1 MDISKEI
8 ERVDR
13 NIEIISNQLQI
24 MKDEIEKELGYEI
37 PEKLYDLFM
46 GISIKSND
54 LKNQKIKKMSMDKTK
69 DIFVDIVKKYNM
81 DMGIDEDELKE
92 RQENTQ

>member
-24 MKDEIEKELGYEI
+24 MKNEIEKELGYEI

-54 LKNQKIKKMSMDKTK
+54 LKNEKIKKMSMDKTK
-69 DIFVDIVKKYNM
+69 DIFIDIVKKYNM

-92 RQENTQ
+92 R

>member
-13 NIEIISNQLQI
+13 NIERISNQLQI

-92 RQENTQ
+92 Q

>member
-13 NIEIISNQLQI
+13 NIERISNQLQI

-92 RQENTQ
+92 R

>member
-13 NIEIISNQLQI
+13 NIERISNQLQI

-81 DMGIDEDELKE
+81 DMGIDEEELKE
-92 RQENTQ
+92 Q

>member
-13 NIEIISNQLQI
+13 DIEIISNQIQI
-24 MKDEIEKELGYEI
+24 MKKEVEDELGYEI

-46 GISIKSND
+46 GISIKGHD
-54 LKNQKIKKMSMDKTK
+54 LKNKKIQKLSMSKSK
-69 DIFVDIVKKYNM
+69 DIFVEVVKKYNL
-81 DMGIDEDELKE
+81 DLGIDADQLKE
-92 RQENTQ
+92 

>member
-92 RQENTQ
+92 R

>member
-54 LKNQKIKKMSMDKTK
+54 LKNEKIKKMSMDKTK
-69 DIFVDIVKKYNM
+69 DIFIDIVKKYNM

-92 RQENTQ
+92 R

>member
-92 RQENTQ
+92 Q

>member
-13 NIEIISNQLQI
+13 DIEIISNQIQI
-24 MKDEIEKELGYEI
+24 MKKEVEDELGYEI

-46 GISIKSND
+46 GISIKGHD
-54 LKNQKIKKMSMDKTK
+54 LKNKKSMKFFLFFYFLFF
-69 DIFVDIVKKYNM
+69 ILIL
-81 DMGIDEDELKE
+81 IS
-92 RQENTQ
+92 

>member
-1 MDISKEI
+1 
-8 ERVDR
+8 
-13 NIEIISNQLQI
+13 
-24 MKDEIEKELGYEI
+24 
-37 PEKLYDLFM
+37 M

-92 RQENTQ
+92 R